1 MEYQGCDLSGTWAR
15 IPQIARLLDDVTVGS
30 MVFALVAALGYGLSD
45 FVGGLAARRTH
56 VLRVVLVSYPVGL
69 AGLLFVAPLAGG
81 HIGGYDLLIAMIG
94 GAANGLAIIWFYSA
108 LAIGPMNV
116 VSPLTALLVAGLP
129 LIFGLVTGESL
140 GAVAIGGALL
150 AVIAVVLVSREERT
164 AVDETGPVR
173 MTARVGWLTVG
184 SGAAFAVYF
193 VLLDQ
198 MPHDSGLWPLVVSR
212 GTAAALVLAAALAA
226 GQFRMPERSA
236 VALSLTAGLLDAVC
250 NTAFLLALRTGLL
263 AIVSVLTSS
272 SANAPAAS
280 NASASPSPPSPSP
293 SSPADPPS
301 PEPG

>member
-1 MEYQGCDLSGTWAR
+1 M
-15 IPQIARLLDDVTVGS
+15 DDVAVGS

-45 FVGGLAARRTH
+45 FVGGLASRRTH
-56 VLRVVLVSYPVGL
+56 VLRVVLFTYPVGL
-69 AGLLFVAPLAGG
+69 AGLLLVAPLAGG

-108 LAIGPMNV
+108 LATGPMNV

-150 AVIAVVLVSREERT
+150 AVI

-212 GTAAALVLAAALAA
+212 GTATALVLAAAIAA

-236 VALSLTAGLLDAVC
+236 VALSVTAGLLDAVC

-263 AIVSVLTSS
+263 AVVSVLTSLY
-272 SANAPAAS
+272 PAATVLMARLVLKERTGRVQRYGLALAAIS
-280 NASASPSPPSPSP
+280 VTLIAGGSVIA
-293 SSPADPPS
+293 
-301 PEPG
+301 

>member
-1 MEYQGCDLSGTWAR
+1 M
-15 IPQIARLLDDVTVGS
+15 DDVAVGS

-45 FVGGLAARRTH
+45 FVGGLASRRTH
-56 VLRVVLVSYPVGL
+56 VLRVVLFTYPVGL
-69 AGLLFVAPLAGG
+69 AGLLLVAPLAGG

-108 LAIGPMNV
+108 LATGPMNV

-164 AVDETGPVR
+164 AVDDETGPVR

-212 GTAAALVLAAALAA
+212 GTATALVLAAAVAA
-226 GQFRMPERSA
+226 GQFRPPARSA
-236 VALSLTAGLLDAVC
+236 VALTVTAGLLDAVC

-263 AIVSVLTSS
+263 AVVSVLTSLY
-272 SANAPAAS
+272 PAATVLMARLVLKERTGRVQRYGLALAAIS
-280 NASASPSPPSPSP
+280 VTLIAGGSAI
-293 SSPADPPS
+293 A
-301 PEPG
+301 